1 MNFLFFFL
9 SRGMNSTTEFSTD
22 RAVQVRVNQ
31 LFEKNNVSSVRSIQ
45 KTTRDDIEQK
55 KQTLR
60 SLVGYV

>member
-1 MNFLFFFL
+1 
-9 SRGMNSTTEFSTD
+9 MNSTTEFSTD